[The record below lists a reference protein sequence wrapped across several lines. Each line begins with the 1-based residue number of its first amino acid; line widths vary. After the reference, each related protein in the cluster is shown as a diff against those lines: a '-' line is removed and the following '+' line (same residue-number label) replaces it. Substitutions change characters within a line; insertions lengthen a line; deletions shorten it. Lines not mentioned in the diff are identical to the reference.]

1 MDPFCAAHR
10 YHGFCPPPSIII
22 GCRGGGGGG
31 LTPKFAKNLWE
42 QKFLLYFWE
51 DKPLW
56 EELKIYVRGSNI
68 Y

>member
-1 MDPFCAAHR
+1 MLLTDIMVSA
-10 YHGFCPPPSIII
+10 PPVHYNRL
-22 GCRGGGGGG
+22 GGGGGGG
-31 LTPKFAKNLWE
+31 LTREFAKILWE
-42 QKFLLYFWE
+42 QNFFLYLWE